1 MYKTISI
8 LVVLIILIVS
18 AIVCL
23 LSFRL
28 WSPDK
33 PIVSARLGNDAVIIK
48 GYLSD
53 YQRATDKPSQ
63 LLLLHA
69 KCGAIV
75 VEQDAD
81 SHPVNPTGQIG
92 SDGHFVVEAKNVFLA
107 QSRDVGLRALD
118 IPSNGWPNDF
128 ITLGFF
134 AQGGLRLLL
143 GSDQKPINISRL
155 GEISNAGELLISS
168 TVGHSVVVVLENGG
182 RFVGGGRIVIDHS
195 C

>member
-1 MYKTISI
+1 MYKKISI
-8 LVVLIILIVS
+8 LVVLIIVLSSGIF
-18 AIVCL
+18 CL

-28 WSPDK
+28 WAHDK

-75 VEQDAD
+75 VEKDAD

-107 QSRDVGLRALD
+107 QSRDVSLRD
-118 IPSNGWPNDF
+118 
-128 ITLGFF
+128 
-134 AQGGLRLLL
+134 R
-143 GSDQKPINISRL
+143 K
-155 GEISNAGELLISS
+155 
-168 TVGHSVVVVLENGG
+168 SVV
-182 RFVGGGRIVIDHS
+182 
-195 C
+195 

>member
-48 GYLSD
+48 GFLSD

-69 KCGAIV
+69 NVGRWASNKM
-75 VEQDAD
+75 
-81 SHPVNPTGQIG
+81 QI
-92 SDGHFVVEAKNVFLA
+92 
-107 QSRDVGLRALD
+107 R
-118 IPSNGWPNDF
+118 
-128 ITLGFF
+128 TLLTQQVKSEG
-134 AQGGLRLLL
+134 
-143 GSDQKPINISRL
+143 P
-155 GEISNAGELLISS
+155 
-168 TVGHSVVVVLENGG
+168 VVLQCGP
-182 RFVGGGRIVIDHS
+182 R
-195 C
+195 

>member
-1 MYKTISI
+1 MNSGSVDNEQAIKIFM
-8 LVVLIILIVS
+8 VLIIFDYS

-92 SDGHFVVEAKNVFLA
+92 SDGHFVVAAKNVFLA
-107 QSRDVGLRALD
+107 RSRDVGLRALD
-118 IPSNGWPNDF
+118 IPSTEWPND
-128 ITLGFF
+128 
-134 AQGGLRLLL
+134 
-143 GSDQKPINISRL
+143 
-155 GEISNAGELLISS
+155 
-168 TVGHSVVVVLENGG
+168 
-182 RFVGGGRIVIDHS
+182 VIR
-195 C
+195 

>member
-1 MYKTISI
+1 MVRNVQGDKHLSRIDH
-8 LVVLIILIVS
+8 LD
-18 AIVCL
+18 CKCHR

-81 SHPVNPTGQIG
+81 SHPFNPTGQIG

-107 QSRDVGLRALD
+107 QSRDVSLRALD
-118 IPSNGWPNDF
+118 IASNGWPNDF
-128 ITLGFF
+128 IRLRFF
-134 AQGGLRLLL
+134 
-143 GSDQKPINISRL
+143 
-155 GEISNAGELLISS
+155 
-168 TVGHSVVVVLENGG
+168 
-182 RFVGGGRIVIDHS
+182 
-195 C
+195 